1 MLIIF
6 FKIFKIILTKEFS
19 STLFSFVALSKLTKP
34 NMKKGILLILLSFSL
49 FTSCN
54 SSKENKKDTYVTD
67 NYTKKEITIT
77 MRDGIKLHTTIYSPK
92 DTSKEYPIL
101 MQRTPYSSAPYGNQ
115 KMKTKIGP
123 NVHLMK
129 EGNIVVYQDVRG
141 RWMSEGVY
149 DNMRAYIPNKTAEET
164 DEVSDT
170 YDTIDW
176 LVNNVKNNN
185 GNVGTWGI
193 SYPGHYATV
202 STIEAH
208 PALKAASPQAC
219 IGDFFFDDFHH
230 NGAFLLSYFRA
241 ISLFGTYKDTPT
253 DSAWYSFPKME
264 SKDQYQFFLDK
275 GPLKNLNE
283 YFQYEKLDI
292 KTAENKDRIDDY
304 FWKEIVEHPNYDSV
318 WQSKGIIQHLDK
330 VPSSVATMIVGG
342 WFDAEDLYG
351 PLETYKAIEK
361 NGKDNYNTL
370 VFGPWDHGKWA
381 RSGVENYVGNYY
393 FGDSIS
399 LKFQSEIETKFFN
412 HFLKGKGDKK
422 SGLPE
427 AYVFDSGKK
436 EWKSYDAWP
445 PKNVVKEDWFFSEN
459 QKLIYQDQKIK
470 SKTKPT
476 KIKFISDLK
485 RPVPYSEDIKTVF
498 TPRKYMTDDQRF
510 AARRPDVLVFETK
523 VLTEDFTLAGDI
535 LAKLK
540 VATTGSAADWI
551 VKVIDVHPD
560 NMEETNEKLQDH
572 LKMSNYHLMVRSEVL
587 RGRFRNSF
595 EFPEPFTPNKKTDV
609 NIKLQDVFHT
619 FKKGHKLQIQVQSTW
634 FPLIDLNPQTYVDNI
649 YKADE
654 KDFKTQTHTVFTD
667 SSIEFSVLK

>member
-1 MLIIF
+1 
-6 FKIFKIILTKEFS
+6 
-19 STLFSFVALSKLTKP
+19 
-34 NMKKGILLILLSFSL
+34 MKKALALLFIVAVSFA
-49 FTSCN
+49 SC
-54 SSKENKKDTYVTD
+54 KKTTANKTEIAEDTYVKD
-67 NYTKKEITIT
+67 NYNKKEVKIT
-77 MRDGIKLHTTIYSPK
+77 MRDGVKLHATIYSPK
-92 DTSKEYPIL
+92 DTSKTYPIL
-101 MQRTPYSSAPYGNQ
+101 LQRTPYSCQPYGED
-115 KMKTKIGP
+115 KFRKKIGP
-123 NVHLMK
+123 NPVLMK
-129 EGNIVVYQDVRG
+129 EGNIIVYQDVRG

-149 DNMRAYIPNKTAEET
+149 DNMRAYIPNKTEKQT
-164 DEVSDT
+164 DETSDT

-176 LVNNVKNNN
+176 LVNNVPNNN

-202 STIEAH
+202 SAIDAH

-241 ISLFGTYKDTPT
+241 VSLFGTYKDQPT
-253 DSAWYSFPKME
+253 DSAWYSFPDMKTQ
-264 SKDQYQFFLDK
+264 DQYQFFLDK

-283 YFQYEKLDI
+283 YFQYDKLDT
-292 KTAENKDRIDDY
+292 KVAENKERIDDF

-330 VPSSVATMIVGG
+330 VPSTVATMIVGG

-351 PLETYKAIEK
+351 PLETYKNIEK
-361 NGKDNYNTL
+361 NQPNNYNTL
-370 VFGPWDHGKWA
+370 VFGPWDHGGWSRNKVA
-381 RSGVENYVGNYY
+381 NKVGNYY

-399 LKFQSEIETKFFN
+399 LKFQKEVETKFFN
-412 HFLKGKGDKK
+412 HFLKGNGTKN

-427 AYVFDSGKK
+427 AYVFDTGKK
-436 EWKSYDAWP
+436 AWKSYDVWP
-445 PKNVVKEDWFFSEN
+445 PENAQKQTFFLSDDQELTAE
-459 QKLIYQDQKIK
+459 QKGNNKI
-470 SKTKPT
+470 S
-476 KIKFISDLK
+476 FISDIK

-510 AARRPDVLVFETK
+510 AARRPDVLVFETD

-535 LAKLK
+535 LAKLQ

-551 VKVIDVHPD
+551 IKVIDVHPHDLKND
-560 NMEETNEKLQDH
+560 NKEMQTH
-572 LKMSNYHLMVRSEVL
+572 LKLSNYHLMVRSEVM

-595 EFPEPFTPNKKTDV
+595 SNPEPFTPYQKTAV

-619 FKKGHKLQIQVQSTW
+619 FKKGHKVQIQVQSTW

-654 KDFKTQTHTVFTD
+654 KDFKTQTHSVFTD
-667 SSIEFSVLK
+667 SNIEFTVLK

>member
-1 MLIIF
+1 MKKALA
-6 FKIFKIILTKEFS
+6 LLLLLVVSFS
-19 STLFSFVALSKLTKP
+19 SCQKTTA
-34 NMKKGILLILLSFSL
+34 KK
-49 FTSCN
+49 T
-54 SSKENKKDTYVTD
+54 ETAEDTYVKD
-67 NYTKKEITIT
+67 NYNKKEVKIT
-77 MRDGIKLHTTIYSPK
+77 MRDGVKLHATIYSPK
-92 DTSKEYPIL
+92 DTSKTYPIL
-101 MQRTPYSSAPYGNQ
+101 LQRTPYSCQPYGEDEFR
-115 KMKTKIGP
+115 KKIGP
-123 NVHLMK
+123 NPVLMK
-129 EGNIVVYQDVRG
+129 EGNIIVYQDVRG

-149 DNMRAYIPNKTAEET
+149 DNMRAYIPNKTEKQT
-164 DEVSDT
+164 DETSDT

-176 LVNNVKNNN
+176 LVNNVPNNN

-202 STIEAH
+202 SAIDAH

-241 ISLFGTYKDTPT
+241 VSLFGTYKDQPT
-253 DSAWYSFPKME
+253 DSAWYSFPDMKTQ
-264 SKDQYQFFLDK
+264 DQYQFFLDK

-283 YFQYEKLDI
+283 YFQYDKLDT
-292 KTAENKDRIDDY
+292 KVAENKERIDDF

-330 VPSSVATMIVGG
+330 VPSTVATMIVGG

-351 PLETYKAIEK
+351 PLETYKGIEK
-361 NGKDNYNTL
+361 NQPNNYNTI
-370 VFGPWDHGKWA
+370 VFGPWDHGGWSRNKVA
-381 RSGVENYVGNYY
+381 NKVGNYY

-399 LKFQSEIETKFFN
+399 LKFQKEVETKFFN
-412 HFLKGKGDKK
+412 HFLKGDGTKN

-427 AYVFDSGKK
+427 AYVFDTGKK
-436 EWKSYDAWP
+436 TWKSYDVWP
-445 PKNVVKEDWFFSEN
+445 PENAQKQTFFLSDDQELTAE
-459 QKLIYQDQKIK
+459 QKGNNKI
-470 SKTKPT
+470 S
-476 KIKFISDLK
+476 FISDIK

-510 AARRPDVLVFETK
+510 AARRPDVLVFETD

-535 LAKLK
+535 LAKLQ

-551 VKVIDVHPD
+551 VKVIDVHPHDLKND
-560 NMEETNEKLQDH
+560 NKEMQTH
-572 LKMSNYHLMVRSEVL
+572 LKLSNYHLMVRSEVM

-595 EFPEPFTPNKKTDV
+595 SNPEPFTPNQKTAV

-619 FKKGHKLQIQVQSTW
+619 FKKGHKVQIQVQSTW

-654 KDFKTQTHTVFTD
+654 EDFKTQTHSVFTD
-667 SSIEFSVLK
+667 SSIEFTVLK